1 MRTED
6 PIPTDDLVYWRAQG
20 LDVLL
25 AEFDGRRF
33 RGRRPPSK
41 PIAPAVADLVRLHRL
56 VRLRRCAG
64 ILEFGVGY
72 STLVLADALAR
83 NATDDAEAPA
93 NPPLRRAHAFELF
106 SVDANKAWLATVR
119 RGLPSHLRKRVRLR
133 YSTVSATT
141 FSGRVCHLYDRLPD
155 VTPDLVYVDGPDPR
169 DVAGRVHGIGFRGAG
184 RVPLAADLLL
194 LEPLLLP
201 RTLIL
206 FDGRVAN
213 ARFVARNLQRDWE
226 MRRDREADVTFLEL
240 MEEPL
245 GRHDERRLA
254 QVPAST
260 RSGRRRAA

>member
-6 PIPTDDLVYWRAQG
+6 PIPADDLAYWRAQG

-25 AEFDGRRF
+25 AGF
-33 RGRRPPSK
+33 
-41 PIAPAVADLVRLHRL
+41 
-56 VRLRRCAG
+56 
-64 ILEFGVGY
+64 
-72 STLVLADALAR
+72 
-83 NATDDAEAPA
+83 
-93 NPPLRRAHAFELF
+93 
-106 SVDANKAWLATVR
+106 
-119 RGLPSHLRKRVRLR
+119 
-133 YSTVSATT
+133 
-141 FSGRVCHLYDRLPD
+141 
-155 VTPDLVYVDGPDPR
+155 DGPDPR
-169 DVAGRVHGIGFRGAG
+169 DVAGSVHGIGFRGPG

-260 RSGRRRAA
+260 HSGRRRAA